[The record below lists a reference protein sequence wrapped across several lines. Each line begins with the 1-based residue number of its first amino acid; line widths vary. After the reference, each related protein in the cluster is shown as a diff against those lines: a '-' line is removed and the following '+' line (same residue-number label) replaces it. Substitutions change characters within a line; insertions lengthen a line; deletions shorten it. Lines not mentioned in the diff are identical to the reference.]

1 MFPIVSPTNSIS
13 IEPNFTT
20 VSNGENAQFN
30 CTADGGPNNMFIWA
44 RTSDAININLD
55 FSGTNGAIS
64 VKGIQNEFADI
75 SVSNESLLS
84 FFVSS
89 PANEGGRYTCFV
101 FNRAGVDNANAT
113 LHVNPFIVTSP
124 QPQYVAVGESTTLTC
139 VGESFPS
146 PTYQWQRISSSNI
159 VTILT
164 GEASTT
170 LNVTLDGFNDF
181 ANSYQCIVTANGTDN
196 AITSSPASIT
206 GNVLLSK
213 SSSLFDI
220 IIYVT
225 QFLIIIC
232 IILIILFI
240 IVITVCDTLC
250 DYLDNVKGA
259 WLLSIL

>member
-1 MFPIVSPTNSIS
+1 
-13 IEPNFTT
+13 
-20 VSNGENAQFN
+20 
-30 CTADGGPNNMFIWA
+30 MFIWA
-44 RTSDAININLD
+44 RTSDAIKD
-55 FSGTNGAIS
+55 FSGTNGTVS
-64 VKGIQNEFADI
+64 VEDIQNEFAGI

-89 PANEGGRYTCFV
+89 PANEGGGYTCFV
-101 FNRAGVDNANAT
+101 FNGAGVDSANAT
-113 LHVNPFIVTSP
+113 LHVYPFIATPP
-124 QPQYVAVGESTTLTC
+124 QPQYGAVGGSATFTC

-146 PTYQWQRISSSNI
+146 PTYQWQRVSSSNI
-159 VTILT
+159 ATTLT
-164 GEASTT
+164 GEVSTT
-170 LNVTLDGFNDF
+170 LNVTLGFNDF
-181 ANSYQCIVTANGTDN
+181 ANSYQCIVTADGTDN

-250 DYLDNVKGA
+250 DYLDNVKGGYCA
-259 WLLSIL
+259 FYETNNFLYYFYK